1 MQTTHARIS
10 YNDKSKFYKELQS
23 EAAGILEKEW
33 FVNLA
38 NISALLNQ
46 HLPDI
51 NWVGFY
57 LLHKNELLLSSFQGL
72 PACTRIALGRGVCGT
87 AAKTLQTQLVPDVD
101 QFPGHIA
108 CDAAS
113 RSEIVIPLIHNG
125 KLLGVLDIDAPILN
139 RFDDVDKAG
148 LEKIVDIVLK
158 GTEWPEAFIA
168 SGNTVTSNH
177 E

>member
-1 MQTTHARIS
+1 MHTHAQIS
-10 YNDKSKFYKELQS
+10 YKDKSKFYKELLS
-23 EAAGILEKEW
+23 EASGILEKEW

-38 NISALLNQ
+38 NISALLKQ

-72 PACTRIALGRGVCGT
+72 PACTRIALGKGVCGT
-87 AAKTLQTQLVPDVD
+87 AAKTLQTQLVADVD
-101 QFPGHIA
+101 QFPGHIV
-108 CDAAS
+108 CDSAS

-139 RFDDVDKAG
+139 RFDEQDQKSLEQLVDV
-148 LEKIVDIVLK
+148 LLK
-158 GTEWPEAFIA
+158 QTQWPETF
-168 SGNTVTSNH
+168 T
-177 E
+177 

>member
-1 MQTTHARIS
+1 MQSTHARIS
-10 YNDKSKFYKELQS
+10 YKDKSKFYKELHS
-23 EAAGILEKEW
+23 EASGILEKEW

-57 LLHKNELLLSSFQGL
+57 LLHNNELLLSSFQGL
-72 PACTRIALGRGVCGT
+72 PACTRIAMGKGVCG
-87 AAKTLQTQLVPDVD
+87 AAAQTLQTQLVPNVD
-101 QFPGHIA
+101 EFPGHIV

-113 RSEIVIPLIHNG
+113 KSEIVIPLIHEG

-139 RFDDVDKAG
+139 RFDHEDKSG
-148 LEKIVDIVLK
+148 VEKLVDILVK
-158 GTEWPEAFIA
+158 STVWPTNFL
-168 SGNTVTSNH
+168 S
-177 E
+177 